1 MDDQIAD
8 ADEAGEDATDAEQSK
23 RPRVADLTWEGKQQ
37 ALKNYWQAGWWRDYQ
52 LGDCVDAVDTV
63 QKWCVATT
71 TGMEE
76 AVA

>member
-1 MDDQIAD
+1 M
-8 ADEAGEDATDAEQSK
+8 AG
-23 RPRVADLTWEGKQQ
+23 EGKQQ